1 MDRELFIK
9 YLQNRCSPEELERVI
24 EWFNNEAGMI
34 SGRAFLYKFWE
45 EIRDEEKDLDE
56 SSSKLLHRIHYDIN
70 RKESEK
76 LINESNDN
84 PVGYRKRRRI
94 FQSLI
99 RIAAVLFIPLFIATL
114 YISNNQISF
123 ELPGAKEKEP
133 VYTSV
138 YSPVGSISQVDL
150 PDGTKAWLNHNTTL
164 VYPQNFSNN
173 SRYVS
178 LTGEAY
184 FKVKHDPD
192 NPFVVQTDELNIVA
206 TGTEFNVMAFPESER
221 VETTLASGKV
231 LLQKKTPE
239 GSSKTVLE
247 MIPNEHAVYDA
258 TTNKLVY
265 GYENID
271 KYILWKEG
279 RIVFQNDPLD
289 RVAERLSRFYNVDFI
304 VEDSILGDY
313 TYTATFV
320 DETLPQVME
329 LLEIAT
335 PIEYTITSRKKKDDG
350 SFTKRKVIIKYRG
363 K

>member
-9 YLQNRCSPEELERVI
+9 YLQNRCSSKELERVI

-45 EIRDEEKDLDE
+45 EMRDEEEDLDE
-56 SSSKLLHRIHYDIN
+56 GSSKLLHRIHYDIN

-76 LINESNDN
+76 LVSESNDN
-84 PVGYRKRRRI
+84 PVRYKKRRRI

-114 YISNNQISF
+114 YISKNQISF
-123 ELPGAKEKEP
+123 EIPEAKEKES
-133 VYTSV
+133 VYTNV

-150 PDGTKAWLNHNTTL
+150 PDGTKVWLNHNTTL
-164 VYPQNFSNN
+164 IYPQTFSNN
-173 SRYVS
+173 SRNVN

-184 FKVKHDPD
+184 FEVKHDPD
-192 NPFVVQTDELNIVA
+192 NPFIVETGELDIVA
-206 TGTEFNVMAFPESER
+206 TGTEFNVMAFPEADR
-221 VETTLASGKV
+221 VEITLASGKV
-231 LLQKKTPE
+231 LLKKNRSG

-247 MIPNEHAVYDA
+247 MIPNEHAVYDSK
-258 TTNKLVY
+258 TNKLVY

-289 RVAERLSRFYNVDFI
+289 RVAESLSRFYNVEI
-304 VEDSILGDY
+304 VVEDSILSDY

-329 LLEIAT
+329 LLELAT
-335 PIEYTITSRKKKDDG
+335 PIEYSITSRKKKDDG
-350 SFTKRKVIIKYRG
+350 TFTKRIITIRYKG
-363 K
+363 S